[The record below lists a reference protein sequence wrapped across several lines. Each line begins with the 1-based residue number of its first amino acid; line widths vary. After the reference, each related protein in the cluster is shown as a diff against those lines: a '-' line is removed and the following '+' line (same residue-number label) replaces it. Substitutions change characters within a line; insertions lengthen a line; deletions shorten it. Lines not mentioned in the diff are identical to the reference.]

1 MISVASDVD
10 EFWPLMKTDE
20 RGVFDSSSQRGIGAV
35 LEVSNALGAGALCS
49 ENSAFASLKLDV

>member
-1 MISVASDVD
+1 
-10 EFWPLMKTDE
+10 MKTDE

-35 LEVSNALGAGALCS
+35 LEVSNTLGAGALCS